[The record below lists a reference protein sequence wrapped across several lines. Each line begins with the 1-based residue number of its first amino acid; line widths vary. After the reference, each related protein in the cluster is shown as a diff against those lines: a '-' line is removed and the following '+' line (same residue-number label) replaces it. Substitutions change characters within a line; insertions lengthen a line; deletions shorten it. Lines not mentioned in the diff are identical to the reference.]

1 MLIVEFDECG
11 TVVQRIIRLCDC
23 ERGDTIYNVVQKY
36 AFKLTFTTI
45 NTFTND
51 SDKENSEKY
60 KLKDVTRK
68 YNVTAALPNT

>member
-1 MLIVEFDECG
+1 VREVL
-11 TVVQRIIRLCDC
+11 
-23 ERGDTIYNVVQKY
+23 YNVVQKY

-51 SDKENSEKY
+51 SEKENNEKY

-68 YNVTAALPNT
+68 YNVTAALPNI